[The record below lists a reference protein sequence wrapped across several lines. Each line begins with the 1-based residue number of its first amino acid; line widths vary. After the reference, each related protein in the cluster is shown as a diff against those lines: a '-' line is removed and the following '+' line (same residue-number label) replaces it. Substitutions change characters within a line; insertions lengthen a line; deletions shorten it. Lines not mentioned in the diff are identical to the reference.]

1 MTLKQEKMKHRV
13 ILLLFIVS
21 FLSACTWP
29 DYVGKYHSTNCNMLE
44 KVEIYPDNTMD
55 LRYYGMDFSIN
66 RPIRVKDNIITVY
79 NRDTE
84 AVEYEFK
91 FERGKLYEKSGMD
104 LNCIMEKDT
113 L

>member
-1 MTLKQEKMKHRV
+1 MKYKLIFF
-13 ILLLFIVS
+13 ILLVS
-21 FLSACTWP
+21 LLLSCKWP

-44 KVEIYPDNTMD
+44 NVEVYPDKTID
-55 LRYYGMDFSIN
+55 IQYYGMNFSVN

-91 FERGKLYEKSGMD
+91 FENGKLYEKSGMD
-104 LNCIMEKDT
+104 YGCVLEKVNK
-113 L
+113 

>member
-1 MTLKQEKMKHRV
+1 MNCKV
-13 ILLLFIVS
+13 IHFLFLIS
-21 FLSACTWP
+21 FLSACKWP

-44 KVEIYPDNTMD
+44 KVEVYPDKTID
-55 LRYYGMDFSIN
+55 LQYYGMDFSIN

-91 FERGKLYEKSGMD
+91 FESGKLHEKSGMD
-104 LNCIMEKDT
+104 YGCVLEKVIK
-113 L
+113 